1 MFSISRRQTPYRNE
15 CSSGCI
21 NELFTCLVACR
32 WICMK
37 WVFTFLSKWF
47 WVEIHNQELFVLRI
61 LKPIFFW
68 MHYIIYRI
76 ILEHGRIPVFVICFI
91 EIKTGLFSFITTC
104 NLIFQL
110 QEIIPFDKNEDN
122 VLLMYKETCSKSF
135 NCRKCSCKCIISD
148 A

>member
-1 MFSISRRQTPYRNE
+1 
-15 CSSGCI
+15 
-21 NELFTCLVACR
+21 
-32 WICMK
+32 
-37 WVFTFLSKWF
+37 
-47 WVEIHNQELFVLRI
+47 
-61 LKPIFFW
+61 

-122 VLLMYKETCSKSF
+122 VLLMYEEPVQSHLIAENFRVNVSYQMHK
-135 NCRKCSCKCIISD
+135 R
-148 A
+148 